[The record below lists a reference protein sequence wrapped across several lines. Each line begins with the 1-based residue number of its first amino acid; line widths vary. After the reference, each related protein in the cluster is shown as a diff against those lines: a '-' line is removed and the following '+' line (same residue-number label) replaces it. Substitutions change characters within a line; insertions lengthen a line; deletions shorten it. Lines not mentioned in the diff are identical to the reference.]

1 MTLLVTGAGGFVGL
15 NILEAALSAGQTVCA
30 LSDRPLFAPALK
42 AFQNLPGTLDVVTAD
57 VRNQK
62 ALTDAF
68 ARHDVAQ
75 VIHAAAIT
83 LGPASTLA
91 PAETVID
98 VNVVGT
104 QNVMDAARAAGVSRF
119 IYPSSV
125 AVYGLAPFR
134 APVTEETPP
143 EPAGLYGFTKLA
155 CERLVMAAQRK
166 HGLDVA
172 IGRIV
177 AVFGPWE
184 HDTGVRETLSAPFQL
199 AGRAL
204 DGLPAGMP
212 EGGAR
217 DWTSS
222 RDVARA
228 LLTLATA
235 SDLPRTVYNIS
246 ASEIW
251 HPRLLADALSERTGQ
266 PIDTALKGGT
276 SDIAFNDNVDAVRN
290 PVSGTALRDD
300 FGFSFMPAREA
311 VADYADWVLKSGRAA
326 LGAPAAG

>member
-15 NILEAALSAGQTVCA
+15 NILEAALGAGQTVCA

-42 AFQNLPGTLDVVTAD
+42 AFADLPGTLEVVTAD
-57 VRNQK
+57 VRNPR
-62 ALTDAF
+62 AIADVF
-68 ARHDVAQ
+68 GRHDVAQ

-83 LGPASTLA
+83 LGPNGKIA
-91 PAETVID
+91 PAETVMD

-104 QNVMDAARAAGVSRF
+104 QNVMDAARAAGVARF
-119 IYPSSV
+119 VYPSSV
-125 AVYGLAPFR
+125 AVYGNAPFDG
-134 APVTEETPP
+134 PVTEETPP
-143 EPAGLYGFTKLA
+143 APVGLYGFTKLA
-155 CERLVMAAQRK
+155 CERLALSAHQRY
-166 HGLDVA
+166 GFDIA

-184 HDTGVRETLSAPFQL
+184 HDTGVRETLSPPFQL

-204 DGLPAGMP
+204 DGLSAAMP

-222 RDVARA
+222 RDIARA

-235 SDLPRTVYNIS
+235 SEMPRRVYNIS

-251 HPRLLADALSERTGQ
+251 HPRLLADALSERLGR
-266 PIDTALKGGT
+266 PIDTALKDGA

-290 PVSGTALRDD
+290 PVIGTALRED
-300 FGFSFMPAREA
+300 FGFSFMPAKEA
-311 VADYADWVLKSGRAA
+311 VANYADWVIAAGRDA
-326 LGAPAAG
+326 LGR

>member
-15 NILEAALSAGQTVCA
+15 NILEAALTAGQTVCA
-30 LSDRPLFAPALK
+30 LSDRPLFAPALDVLK
-42 AFQNLPGTLDVVTAD
+42 DLPGTLDVVTAD
-57 VRNQK
+57 VRNPK
-62 ALTDAF
+62 AMTDAF

-104 QNVMDAARAAGVSRF
+104 MNVMEAAQAAGVRRF
-119 IYPSSV
+119 VYPSSV

-134 APVTEETPP
+134 APVDEATAPT
-143 EPAGLYGFTKLA
+143 PAGLYGFTKLA
-155 CERLVMAAQRK
+155 CERLLLDAHAR
-166 HGLDVA
+166 HGLDLA

-204 DGLPAGMP
+204 GGLSAAMP

-235 SDLPRTVYNIS
+235 DELPRRIYNIS

-251 HPRLLADALSERTGQ
+251 HPRLLADALSERLGR
-266 PIDTALKGGT
+266 PIDTAMKDGG
-276 SDIAFNDNVDAVRN
+276 SEIAFNDNTDAVRN
-290 PVSGTALRDD
+290 PVSGAALCED
-300 FGFSFMPAREA
+300 FGFSFMPAAEA
-311 VADYADWVLKSGRAA
+311 VADYADWVMRSGRAA
-326 LGAPAAG
+326 LGAAPAR